1 MQLRRTFD
9 SLSPTNDARRL
20 FDSRELLIGCVS
32 NFPRRF
38 SVHADLHDATCSLSS
53 RRAQRHRRDARS
65 RWDETN
71 AFRCINVRNRTNLFV
86 THTHTRTSTERNFFF
101 FLFFLFVLWSTM
113 HGPLDKNLQPRDLF
127 KFPASLASSLTSRYS
142 TIYLTPSFSSL
153 TSRVEFASRE
163 RNEACYVRGDYE
175 LNRGNAWLKVSIVR
189 LDQSRCKEV

>member
-1 MQLRRTFD
+1 MQLRRAFD

-101 FLFFLFVLWSTM
+101 FPFFSFRSLVDDARSAGQKFTTSRFVQISRLSRFFVNKPLFDHLSHPFLFVS
-113 HGPLDKNLQPRDLF
+113 H
-127 KFPASLASSLTSRYS
+127 
-142 TIYLTPSFSSL
+142 
-153 TSRVEFASRE
+153 FASRVCIQRTKRSVLRPRRLRIE
-163 RNEACYVRGDYE
+163 S
-175 LNRGNAWLKVSIVR
+175 WKR
-189 LDQSRCKEV
+189 LDES

>member
-1 MQLRRTFD
+1 
-9 SLSPTNDARRL
+9 
-20 FDSRELLIGCVS
+20 
-32 NFPRRF
+32 
-38 SVHADLHDATCSLSS
+38 
-53 RRAQRHRRDARS
+53 
-65 RWDETN
+65 
-71 AFRCINVRNRTNLFV
+71 
-86 THTHTRTSTERNFFF
+86 
-101 FLFFLFVLWSTM
+101 M

-175 LNRGNAWLKVSIVR
+175 LNRGNAWMKVSIVR